1 MEKRLCDLVQL
12 VENNHSCAILEV
24 KPDTKP
30 FDLIRLGG
38 FNGDE
43 TMFRVSKDPDTI
55 SVTIFRE
62 GEKPF
67 SMSYG
72 GSVTLV
78 SENEKTM
85 RRLILECVN
94 LDYGIFTDRPYGGM
108 DFDMLVEETSGER
121 TLDSPRRFDLR
132 RGGADCSL
140 FVNDQHIA
148 LIDKDKL
155 ETWLGDRNIQMEVIN
170 EGRWGDVGYLHRFA
184 KPEQEEQRIPHTVI
198 ARFGTTALVFTGLE
212 NPEPYVVAQNYNAER
227 GDWSS
232 GSYHTNLAAA
242 WEEAGGE
249 QSHRPSQERPDA
261 VCTIVWSREDIA
273 AGLENLGFEPS
284 DQNIDLFASQASRTL
299 EDVSVMQGWDI
310 IADCINSIEDQLT
323 KPEATKQKER
333 PLDDLAKEAKGRAV
347 ARNADHSKSGKDRRT
362 PDMER

>member
-12 VENNHSCAILEV
+12 VENNHACAILEV

-43 TMFRVSKDPDTI
+43 TMFRVSKDPDSI

-72 GSVTLV
+72 GGTTLV
-78 SENEKTM
+78 PENVKTM

-94 LDYGIFTDRPYGGM
+94 LDYGIFTNTPYGDK
-108 DFDMLVEETSGER
+108 DFDMLVKETSGER

-155 ETWLGDRNIQMEVIN
+155 ETWLEDRNIQMELID
-170 EGRWGDVGYLHRFA
+170 EGKWGDLGYLHRLT
-184 KPEQEEQRIPHTVI
+184 KPEQEEQVITHTVI

-212 NPEPYVVAQNYNAER
+212 NPEPYVVAQNYDKER
-227 GDWSS
+227 GDWSA

-249 QSHRPSQERPDA
+249 PA
-261 VCTIVWSREDIA
+261 
-273 AGLENLGFEPS
+273 
-284 DQNIDLFASQASRTL
+284 
-299 EDVSVMQGWDI
+299 
-310 IADCINSIEDQLT
+310 
-323 KPEATKQKER
+323 KQKEKQ
-333 PLDDLAKEAKGRAV
+333 LDELAKEAKERASEK
-347 ARNADHSKSGKDRRT
+347 NAERVTADKAKKA
-362 PDMER
+362 PDLEL